1 MCQSKNEALIFFQ
14 ASSFQL
20 LKLENLLRW
29 SFFTFRMCPY
39 LGPVTCDYALPIEVL
54 SRERLRGRLYV
65 FPSLLKKIKPVIA
78 DRRFIGLYI
87 ISLRKQPT
95 FPDMP
100 FSGWRRKVFHLATTS
115 AACQQAVPSRVA
127 SEASRVRTL
136 ECRKVARH
144 FYPPSSLSLESLPF
158 VCRSRATFHVTATI
172 SIHQLK
178 TLLQETTSAVTSSS
192 CKFTCWVQ
200 KQK

>member
-65 FPSLLKKIKPVIA
+65 FPSLLKKIKPVICWSQVYRA
-78 DRRFIGLYI
+78 VHYKLEKTTN
-87 ISLRKQPT
+87 ISRHAIFRVTSQSVSPGYN
-95 FPDMP
+95 
-100 FSGWRRKVFHLATTS
+100 FSGLPASSSISSGKRSQPCENTRVSESGKAFLSPFLAL
-115 AACQQAVPSRVA
+115 AWVA
-127 SEASRVRTL
+127 SFRVPLARDFSRYT
-136 ECRKVARH
+136 EDI
-144 FYPPSSLSLESLPF
+144 YPPTEDL
-158 VCRSRATFHVTATI
+158 VAGNNM
-172 SIHQLK
+172 
-178 TLLQETTSAVTSSS
+178 S
-192 CKFTCWVQ
+192 CNILFL
-200 KQK
+200 